1 MKKID
6 LPISRRFVTRTIDMH
21 EALKDLASGKIDKIP
36 LGTIDFG
43 VSGKDL
49 DQARANGGMVIWS
62 AICLDERLDS
72 VITKFV
78 FSSEDIKNHKGRQF
92 FTNRIMKDDHF
103 SYAVK
108 KKLIV
113 EIVNSESLLE
123 GPEKGEVDKTLK
135 DVMDFRN
142 AFAHGE
148 VIFEEDKGCVLSYWK
163 GGPQRDVLSE
173 EYWQKLENTF
183 KRAHELVEKAFAN
196 QGVPVSTE

>member
-1 MKKID
+1 MKKVD
-6 LPISRRFVTRTIDMH
+6 LPISRRFATRTIDMR

-49 DQARANGGMVIWS
+49 DHARANGGMVIWS
-62 AICLDERLDS
+62 AICLDEKLDS
-72 VITKFV
+72 VITRFV
-78 FSSEDIKNHKGRQF
+78 FPSEDIKNHKGRQF

-123 GPEKGEVDKTLK
+123 GPEKGELDKTLK

-173 EYWQKLENTF
+173 EYWEKLENTF
-183 KRAHELVEKAFAN
+183 KRAHELIEKAFAN